1 MRSFVIAS
9 AVLVGSSM
17 CALGA
22 DAPNLVGSWTRTA
35 VTMVLSKGGPPAKPL
50 FIHGGDEVWKIKV
63 DAQESGSF
71 SGTTTGYT
79 SKSQTIVGAFQSDGK
94 RFVFSTDTDSGS
106 GEATADELQ
115 YCWTNPTQ
123 SQRAALRS
131 KRTNDTTASSCGL
144 P

>member
-17 CALGA
+17 WALGA
-22 DAPNLVGSWTRTA
+22 DAPNLVGNWTRTT
-35 VTMVLSKGGPPAKPL
+35 VTMVLSKGGRPAKPL
-50 FIHGGDEVWKIKV
+50 FIHGGGEVWKIKI

-106 GEATADELQ
+106 GEATSDELQ
-115 YCWTNPTQ
+115 YCWTNPHPV
-123 SQRAALRS
+123 AAGCATF
-131 KRTNDTTASSCGL
+131 KKDK
-144 P
+144 

>member
-1 MRSFVIAS
+1 
-9 AVLVGSSM
+9 M

-50 FIHGGDEVWKIKV
+50 FIHGGNEVWKIKI

-115 YCWTNPTQ
+115 YCWTNPHPV
-123 SQRAALRS
+123 AAGCATF
-131 KRTNDTTASSCGL
+131 KKDK
-144 P
+144 

>member
-22 DAPNLVGSWTRTA
+22 DAPNLVGNWTRTT
-35 VTMVLSKGGPPAKPL
+35 VTMVLSKGGRPAKPL
-50 FIHGGDEVWKIKV
+50 FIHGGGEVWKIKI

-79 SKSQTIVGAFQSDGK
+79 SKSQTIVGAFQS
-94 RFVFSTDTDSGS
+94 RNALRTDSGS
-106 GEATADELQ
+106 GEATSDELQ
-115 YCWTNPTQ
+115 YCWTNPHPV
-123 SQRAALRS
+123 AAGCATF
-131 KRTNDTTASSCGL
+131 KKDK
-144 P
+144 